1 MFHLTH
7 VDLGDYMRSDG
18 EAGRIYTNFPPEV
31 VARFKAIVDP
41 QMNAR
46 QAQEPRH
53 GRDMV
58 ASLADT
64 YKQRRATIVR
74 RLQTYSDRQM
84 ADAHIEHYQS
94 GLSIAEVAIE
104 VGCSAST
111 LATRWRRLGAP
122 ITDDQAG
129 RFWQPPADSEGGSSE

>member
-1 MFHLTH
+1 MLTH

-18 EAGRIYTNFPPEV
+18 EVGRIHTDFPPEV

-58 ASLADT
+58 
-64 YKQRRATIVR
+64 KKRRGAIVR

-84 ADAHIEHYQS
+84 AEAHVEHYQA
-94 GLSIAEVAIE
+94 GLSIAEVAAE

-129 RFWQPPADSEGGSSE
+129 RFWQPPADLD